1 MTNED
6 LEFSYTERKS
16 GEIVIFRRGV
26 PVMSLRET
34 AAFRFKRSLDL
45 RDAQLAMARATGK
58 YRRGNEHRRKQNLR

>member
-16 GEIVIFRRGV
+16 GEIEFSVRGV
-26 PVMSLRET
+26 PVMSLRGQ

-45 RDAQLAMARATGK
+45 RDAQLAMARATGN
-58 YRRGNEHRRKQNLR
+58 YRRGNEHRRQSGA